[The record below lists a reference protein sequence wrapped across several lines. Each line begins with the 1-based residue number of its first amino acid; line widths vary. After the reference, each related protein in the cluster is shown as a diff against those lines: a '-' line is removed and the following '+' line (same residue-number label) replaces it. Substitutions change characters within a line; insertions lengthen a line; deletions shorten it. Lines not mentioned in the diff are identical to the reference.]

1 VHVAMTEEKFTRC
14 PGCRTVFRVTS
25 AQLALR
31 EGQVRCG
38 HCRTVFDGTAR
49 LIRLAPDSAPPP
61 EDEANGPLTVT
72 LRSAHALEPVTADAA
87 VSGEHAAA
95 DAAKAGSPPEQR
107 VDYDQRFAWDRPRG
121 RSRATTLAY
130 LAGFLLL
137 VALFAAQLGWHYRD
151 LLAAHF
157 PAARSLLDRMCAV
170 AGCTIKPLRDI
181 GWLSI
186 DASDLQADPAHK
198 GLLILTATVRNRAPY
213 AVAYP
218 HLELTL
224 TDGQDAVVVR
234 RALAPSDYVGA
245 TLDAVKGIPGNGE
258 VAVRLYVDASATVQS
273 GYRVYLFY
281 P

>member
-1 VHVAMTEEKFTRC
+1 MTEEKFTRC

-49 LIRLAPDSAPPP
+49 LIRLAPGSAPPP

-87 VSGEHAAA
+87 AREARATA
-95 DAAKAGSPPEQR
+95 DATKVQRPPAQH

-121 RSRATTLAY
+121 RSRAVTLAY
-130 LAGFLLL
+130 LAGFLVL
-137 VALFAAQLGWHYRD
+137 VALFAAQLVWHYRD
-151 LLAAHF
+151 LVAAHY
-157 PAARSLLDRMCAV
+157 PATRATLDRMCAV

-186 DASDLQADPAHK
+186 DSSDLQADPAHK
-198 GLLILTATVRNRAPY
+198 GLLILTATVRSRAPY

-224 TDGQDAVVVR
+224 TDAQDAVVVR
-234 RALAPSDYVGA
+234 RALAPADYVGA
-245 TLDAVKGIPGNGE
+245 TLDAGKGIPGNGE
-258 VAVRLYVDASATVQS
+258 VAVRLFVDASATVQS

>member
-1 VHVAMTEEKFTRC
+1 MTEEKFTRC

-49 LIRLAPDSAPPP
+49 LIRLAPGSAPPP

-72 LRSAHALEPVTADAA
+72 LRSAHALEPVTADTA
-87 VSGEHAAA
+87 VAEARAA
-95 DAAKAGSPPEQR
+95 DADKAETPPEPR

-121 RSRATTLAY
+121 RPRAVTLAY

-137 VALFAAQLGWHYRD
+137 VALLAAQLVWHYRD
-151 LLAAHF
+151 LVAAHF
-157 PAARSLLDRMCAV
+157 PTTRPTLDRMCSV

-224 TDGQDAVVVR
+224 TDAQDGVVVR
-234 RALAPSDYVGA
+234 RALAPAEYIGA
-245 TLDAVKGIPGNGE
+245 TLDPGRGIPANGE
-258 VAVRLYVDASATVQS
+258 VAVRVFVDASATVQS